1 MVLNQMNLLS
11 RLYPEEENIQIISK
25 ARVPQP
31 SKRKELSSVLKMIP
45 VPLYKPKV
53 ELEIHQA
60 KANLNHSFHHGF
72 TAASKVAR
80 SSCGRDMRSK

>member
-45 VPLYKPKV
+45 VPL
-53 ELEIHQA
+53 
-60 KANLNHSFHHGF
+60 
-72 TAASKVAR
+72 
-80 SSCGRDMRSK
+80 